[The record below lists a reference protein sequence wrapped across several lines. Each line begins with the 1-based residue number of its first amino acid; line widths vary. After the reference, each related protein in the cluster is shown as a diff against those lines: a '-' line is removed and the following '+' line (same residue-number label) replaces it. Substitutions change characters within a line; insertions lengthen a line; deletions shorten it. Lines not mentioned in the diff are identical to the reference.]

1 MPHRPYLRVA
11 FAVVGLMGL
20 SSVSL
25 AQNPGC
31 PDPKFTKKLQKPIQA
46 TQEAYNTK
54 NWSELLAKVAEI
66 EAVDVEKSE
75 YDKFWIHEFKGI
87 GLANLKQY
95 DKAAPELEAALNSP
109 CMNDADKPQRLK
121 LLMQI
126 AYQGKDY
133 PKAIDFGNRAYQ
145 ANQDPEIGVYI
156 ANAYY
161 ITDDFQN
168 TKRVMSEVVA
178 KQEGA
183 GKAPDEQT
191 YRILQSA
198 CLNLKDEP
206 CVNEQIEKLVAH
218 YPKPTYWA
226 DLINSLLRASRN
238 DKELL
243 NILRLAD
250 GADALRDAAQY
261 LEFAQLAMAQGLP
274 GEAQAAIEKGTS
286 KGVFSG
292 REKEHATRILA
303 EAKQAVTL
311 DKSTLDKQDASARA
325 KTTGDADVKLGAAY
339 LSYGDL
345 TKAVESLQRG
355 LGKGGVKN
363 PDEANLL
370 LGIAHRRAN
379 NQAEAE
385 KAFSAVTQDPAM
397 ARIARLWL
405 LNKSPGGPAA
415 AG

>member
-1 MPHRPYLRVA
+1 
-11 FAVVGLMGL
+11 
-20 SSVSL
+20 
-25 AQNPGC
+25 
-31 PDPKFTKKLQKPIQA
+31 
-46 TQEAYNTK
+46 
-54 NWSELLAKVAEI
+54 
-66 EAVDVEKSE
+66 
-75 YDKFWIHEFKGI
+75 
-87 GLANLKQY
+87 
-95 DKAAPELEAALNSP
+95 
-109 CMNDADKPQRLK
+109 
-121 LLMQI
+121 MQI

-133 PKAIDFGNRAYQ
+133 PKAIEFGNRAYQ
-145 ANQDPEIGVYI
+145 ANQDPEIGIYI

-226 DLINSLLRASRN
+226 DLINSLLRSSRN

-261 LEFAQLAMAQGLP
+261 LEFAQLAMGQGLP

-286 KGVFSG
+286 KGVFAG

-325 KTTGDADVKLGAAY
+325 KTTGEADVKLGAAY

-345 TKAVESLQRG
+345 PKAVESLQRG

-385 KAFSAVTQDPAM
+385 KAFNAVTQDPAM